1 MESPMIRANRTS
13 RKLKSSRISF
23 VHLRVLGGGCLSSR
37 APKAPPHANFASK
50 LIIWCLPAAN
60 AFSAGASRTRS
71 FPRASLCSS
80 AAVRTPGSGRRMN
93 DSTVRQDSPLHLR
106 PAVHSAHSFRGSPL
120 HPRPT
125 NSGSA
130 TASSSTRP
138 CSPTAPSSTAPHPH
152 KPPNHHPQPP
162 PQPPPP
168 NPPQAPPPQAPPPQA
183 QTPQADQQSSSS
195 QETQE
200 EVGPV
205 RKKKQAHPY
214 NKWTFNVGGGASLT
228 NGNTQNFV
236 RGGGGVAAVG
246 ATRNANRYLGLRLD
260 FQFDNLPL
268 RTSALQAAQ
277 ASSANSH
284 AYTLML
290 DPIINIPISSN
301 WGGYVL
307 GGPTFLRRSGKLD
320 NSSAIPGSACNS
332 FFLWWGHCFNN
343 SLPINGNFLHASQN
357 EFG

>member
-1 MESPMIRANRTS
+1 MIPQFA
-13 RKLKSSRISF
+13 RIPRFTF
-23 VHLRVLGGGCLSSR
+23 VLLCILLTAFAGVPSTHAQQTPDQQPQ
-37 APKAPPHANFASK
+37 APAQD
-50 LIIWCLPAAN
+50 PAA
-60 AFSAGASRTRS
+60 
-71 FPRASLCSS
+71 
-80 AAVRTPGSGRRMN
+80 
-93 DSTVRQDSPLHLR
+93 Q
-106 PAVHSAHSFRGSPL
+106 
-120 HPRPT
+120 
-125 NSGSA
+125 
-130 TASSSTRP
+130 
-138 CSPTAPSSTAPHPH
+138 
-152 KPPNHHPQPP
+152 
-162 PQPPPP
+162 
-168 NPPQAPPPQAPPPQA
+168 PPQAPPPQAPPPQA

-357 EFG
+357 EFGANFGGGITRKLTPKFELYAEFRYVHGKHNNITTDFRPITVGLRW